1 MIIPIKKILLEAI
14 AESTEGTLLHEIRY
28 ILTISDSDFNKLPPK
43 LCTRED
49 WYFKDYRIRKYNCKQ
64 KNQFQWIKIMNS
76 SSGLVKK
83 KRITIK
89 EPSKE
94 ELQKA
99 DLYLNTVSK
108 RPIFKDKELYL
119 EKVNAYKDNKKI
131 SFYSTEAE
139 TQEGINNIKL
149 LKEIGVTK
157 IQQVK
162 EKSLKDLAL
171 TITKGK

>member
-1 MIIPIKKILLEAI
+1 
-14 AESTEGTLLHEIRY
+14 
-28 ILTISDSDFNKLPPK
+28 
-43 LCTRED
+43 
-49 WYFKDYRIRKYNCKQ
+49 
-64 KNQFQWIKIMNS
+64 MNS

-99 DLYLNTVSK
+99 DLYLNIVSK
-108 RPIFKDKELYL
+108 RPIIKGKELYL

-131 SFYSTEAE
+131 SFYSTEVE

-162 EKSLKDLAL
+162 EKSLKDLTL
-171 TITKGK
+171 TLIKL

>member
-1 MIIPIKKILLEAI
+1 MIIPIKKILLE
-14 AESTEGTLLHEIRY
+14 SFTKGTLLHEIRY
-28 ILTISDSDFNKLPPK
+28 ILTISDSNFNKLPPK

-83 KRITIK
+83 KSITIK

-99 DLYLNTVSK
+99 DLYLNIVSK
-108 RPIFKDKELYL
+108 RPIIKGKELYL
-119 EKVNAYKDNKKI
+119 DGKFKYDVYDSIESAEKDM
-131 SFYSTEAE
+131 
-139 TQEGINNIKL
+139 
-149 LKEIGVTK
+149 
-157 IQQVK
+157 
-162 EKSLKDLAL
+162 
-171 TITKGK
+171 ITKTKYSGNMIEKAGML